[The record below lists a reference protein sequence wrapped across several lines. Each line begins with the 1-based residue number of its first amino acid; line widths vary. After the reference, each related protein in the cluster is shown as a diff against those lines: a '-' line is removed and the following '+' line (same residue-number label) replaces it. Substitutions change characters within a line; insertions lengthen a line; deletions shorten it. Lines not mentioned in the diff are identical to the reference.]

1 MQKKHILDPDQKN
14 EAAGDRGKKEKAIFQ
29 IKGSRSDN
37 TPQGPGEKASSDAD
51 RSDAPKTTDQVR
63 SPLKRFDKID
73 VSSRLINMVLDMS
86 LPSQLKLLKELDKSG
101 YERARKYVRK
111 PYVLVVD
118 CETEDMFFQEYIK
131 DISAGGLFLRSQRPM
146 VLGQEVRITFQLPHH
161 EKIFHV
167 LGRVARI
174 SRDGVGIRF
183 IRQEQLKPK
192 RAEKE
197 DNDV

>member
-1 MQKKHILDPDQKN
+1 MKKKTILDPDQPN
-14 EAAGDRGKKEKAIFQ
+14 DVAD
-29 IKGSRSDN
+29 
-37 TPQGPGEKASSDAD
+37 D
-51 RSDAPKTTDQVR
+51 RSKADKTNTFESPRPSGIPQKGTAPPSETEGTTIDKVR
-63 SPLKRFDKID
+63 PPLKKFDKVD

-86 LPSQLKLLKELDKSG
+86 LSNQLKLLRNLDRSD
-101 YERARKYVRK
+101 YERARKHVRK
-111 PYVLVVD
+111 PHVFVVD
-118 CETEDMFFQEYIK
+118 CETEDLFFQEYIK
-131 DISAGGLFLRSQRPM
+131 DISAGGLFLRSQHPM
-146 VLGQEVRITFQLPHH
+146 VAGQEIRMTFQLPHH

-167 LGRVARI
+167 LGQVARI